1 MPSAPKPY
9 IVGTYG
15 IVKHKLP
22 GTELWAKLAGVHSQG
37 ALWPNGTFVQ
47 RDIRGKPG
55 QISNH
60 ARGVA
65 MDLSFRFME
74 STGKGVTNGRTKAIT
89 FLQQAL
95 DNWELLGIQTI
106 IDYWPKPHGR
116 GWRCDRVGTAMPKPH
131 AHEAWRK
138 YDIKTVTG
146 APGGDWLHIEITRTL
161 AENESLVQQAFAKAF
176 PTT

>member
-1 MPSAPKPY
+1 MTKNPKPY
-9 IVGTYG
+9 VVTTYG

-37 ALWPNGTFVQ
+37 ALWNNGTFVQ

-65 MDLSFRFME
+65 MDLSFRYME
-74 STGKGVTNGRTKAIT
+74 STGKGVSNGRTKAIK

-95 DNWELLGIQTI
+95 DNWELLGIQAA
-106 IDYWPKPHGR
+106 IDYWPNPHGR
-116 GWRCDRVGTAMPKPH
+116 GWRCDRVGTSMPKPH
-131 AHEAWRK
+131 SHEAWRK
-138 YDIKTVTG
+138 YDEHTVTG
-146 APGGDWLHIEITRTL
+146 APAGDWLHIELSRSL
-161 AENESLVQQAFAKAF
+161 AENEILVQQAFARAF